1 MRPQQRCTAALGGA
15 EPLRRTSVRPKEP
28 AACGERHMENKRER
42 AHDIAEEGLD
52 KIIEGDKE
60 SGEKLI
66 DRAKKIDPKAIEELA
81 QEVERDKETA
91 DRFVGKK

>member
-1 MRPQQRCTAALGGA
+1 
-15 EPLRRTSVRPKEP
+15 
-28 AACGERHMENKRER
+28 MENKRER
-42 AHDIAEEGLD
+42 AHDIAEGGLD